1 MAVSS
6 KIPSELDLELLSAYL
21 DGELSDREK
30 KMLEQR
36 LTLEGALRAE
46 LDGLRETVA
55 LVRDL
60 PRLKAPRDFTLDP
73 AVYARPAPWW
83 KRLSSFEVALQL
95 SGALGAAASVVLIVA
110 AVLVG
115 QGAGGDGTGR
125 GAERPLA
132 DQAAPAQPPEIAMQ
146 GTATEFART
155 PAAEPEE
162 TAIAFTGEDFQS
174 TAVAQS
180 NYYATHY
187 PSPTLLPSPIFKYT
201 PSPFGDTTLGEA
213 ATLDE
218 AGPAL
223 ESAAADQAEMPP
235 AAPDSE
241 GGPAVMGAENYPPA
255 EPSYAAGA
263 GAAPAPLA
271 TSPPPPAAAAFAPPS
286 ATVEEGLLTVPQ
298 VVASPAEGGFRE
310 RDSDEEET
318 GETQGQD
325 GASNLPTGEASAAVT
340 ATPAEVAQAAE
351 DDGLAMKD
359 ESREEAED
367 GSESWWQ
374 WAVAGLVLFA
384 LSSVMFIVGRRWA
397 RG

>member
-6 KIPSELDLELLSAYL
+6 KIPSEHDLELLSAYL

-60 PRLKAPRDFTLDP
+60 PRLKAPRNFTLDP
-73 AVYARPAPWW
+73 AVYTRPVPWW
-83 KRLSSFEVALQL
+83 KRLSSLEVALQL
-95 SGALGAAASVVLIVA
+95 SGVLGAAAAVVLIVA
-110 AVLVG
+110 AVLLG
-115 QGAGGDGTGR
+115 SGDEASR
-125 GAERPLA
+125 SAERPLA

-155 PAAEPEE
+155 LAAEPEE

-180 NYYATHY
+180 NYYATHH
-187 PSPTLLPSPIFKYT
+187 PTRTLLPSPVLGYT
-201 PSPFGDTTLGEA
+201 PSPYWDTTLDDA
-213 ATLDE
+213 ATMPE

-223 ESAAADQAEMPP
+223 ESAAADQAEMPLP
-235 AAPDSE
+235 AAPGSE
-241 GGPAVMGAENYPPA
+241 EGPAVMGAESYPPA
-255 EPSYAAGA
+255 EPSYAAGGA
-263 GAAPAPLA
+263 AAPAP
-271 TSPPPPAAAAFAPPS
+271 PAASPQPAGAAFAPPS
-286 ATVEEGLLTVPQ
+286 ATAEEGLLTVPQ
-298 VVASPAEGGFRE
+298 VASPAEGGFRE

-318 GETQGQD
+318 NETQGQD
-325 GASNLPTGEASAAVT
+325 GTANLPTGEAFAAET
-340 ATPAEVAQAAE
+340 ATPAEVAQAVP
-351 DDGLAMKD
+351 DTVGAMKD
-359 ESREEAED
+359 ESRAEEED

-374 WAVAGLVLFA
+374 WVMAGLVLFA
-384 LSSVMFIVGRRWA
+384 LSSVMFFVGRRRA